1 MASLAQVEHRNQDAT
16 VYVGN
21 LESACTESLLLEL
34 FVQVGRVKSVYM
46 PKDKVT
52 QSHNGYGF
60 VEFLD
65 VIDADYAI
73 KILNMIKL
81 FGRPLKVSK
90 SSLNRAELSRDVG
103 ANLFIGNLDPNDVD
117 ENLLY
122 DTFSAFG
129 TLIRQPKIMR
139 DEDTNTSKG
148 FGFVS
153 FDCFEASDT
162 ALECMNGQY
171 LGNRQIVVEYAFK
184 KDTQSMDGSNDR
196 PNTGSTGGGP
206 ERHGSRPERML
217 AAQRRALQQQ
227 SSTSGNR
234 QQQLPPFGGGG
245 IPGGR
250 PPMLGGGPPSSMLP
264 PMPPPPLR
272 GGGRIP
278 APPPHIGYA
287 GGQQPYGNRGPP
299 PPPSNMMG
307 YPPPPPPPP
316 PAVPPPLPPGVAGG
330 AGLSGNIPLPPPPPP
345 PPPIPGSSNNP
356 MNSSSSIP
364 LPPPPPPPPPI

>member
-21 LESACTESLLLEL
+21 LDGACSENLLLEL

-52 QSHNGYGF
+52 QAHNGYGF

-73 KILNMIKL
+73 TILNMIKF

-90 SSLNRAELSRDVG
+90 SSLNNKAELSRDVG

-129 TLIRQPKIMR
+129 TLIRQPRIMR
-139 DEDTNTSKG
+139 DEDTNQSKG

-153 FDCFEASDT
+153 FDSFEASDT

-171 LGNRQIVVEYAFK
+171 LGNRQIVVQYAFK
-184 KDTQSMDGSNDR
+184 KDTAGDSETVGR
-196 PNTGSTGGGP
+196 PVG
-206 ERHGSRPERML
+206 EAQRHGSRAERML
-217 AAQRRALQQQ
+217 AAQRRNLQQQ
-227 SSTSGNR
+227 NTPNKPSFSF
-234 QQQLPPFGGGG
+234 LPPAY
-245 IPGGR
+245 
-250 PPMLGGGPPSSMLP
+250 S
-264 PMPPPPLR
+264 
-272 GGGRIP
+272 
-278 APPPHIGYA
+278 A
-287 GGQQPYGNRGPP
+287 
-299 PPPSNMMG
+299 
-307 YPPPPPPPP
+307 
-316 PAVPPPLPPGVAGG
+316 PLPPG
-330 AGLSGNIPLPPPPPP
+330 
-345 PPPIPGSSNNP
+345 
-356 MNSSSSIP
+356 
-364 LPPPPPPPPPI
+364 

>member
-21 LESACTESLLLEL
+21 LDSGCTENLLLEL
-34 FVQVGRVKSVYM
+34 FVQIGRVKSVYM

-73 KILNMIKL
+73 TILNMVKF

-90 SSLNRAELSRDVG
+90 SSLNNKAELTRDVG

-129 TLIRQPKIMR
+129 TLIRQPRIMR
-139 DEDTNTSKG
+139 DEATNQSKG

-153 FDCFEASDT
+153 FDSFEASDT

-171 LGNRQIVVEYAFK
+171 LGNRQIVVQYAYK
-184 KDTQSMDGSNDR
+184 KDTAGDSEMVGR
-196 PNTGSTGGGP
+196 PAG
-206 ERHGSRPERML
+206 ERHGSRAERML
-217 AAQRRALQQQ
+217 AAKRRNQEI
-227 SSTSGNR
+227 SSNKPS
-234 QQQLPPFGGGG
+234 FG
-245 IPGGR
+245 IT
-250 PPMLGGGPPSSMLP
+250 
-264 PMPPPPLR
+264 
-272 GGGRIP
+272 
-278 APPPHIGYA
+278 
-287 GGQQPYGNRGPP
+287 
-299 PPPSNMMG
+299 
-307 YPPPPPPPP
+307 P
-316 PAVPPPLPPGVAGG
+316 PAYSAPLPPG
-330 AGLSGNIPLPPPPPP
+330 
-345 PPPIPGSSNNP
+345 
-356 MNSSSSIP
+356 
-364 LPPPPPPPPPI
+364 